1 MARLLVGA
9 TVRYPLASKNV
20 SLQVTF
26 PEVFLS
32 PEGHV
37 LNVHLD
43 LMWMSFAAFEDHRR
57 PSSSRDTTFA
67 RGHVLPLVPLSPSS
81 SPPLIPSLELDTP
94 SLAFL
99 VGRQG
104 LSGRGERVGGQ
115 SSACGRGVGRRV
127 V

>member
-1 MARLLVGA
+1 MARLLIGA

-20 SLQVTF
+20 SPQVTF
-26 PEVFLS
+26 PELFVV
-32 PEGHV
+32 PEG
-37 LNVHLD
+37 LRADCTLD
-43 LMWMSFAAFEDHRR
+43 LMWVSFAAFEDHRR
-57 PSSSRDTTFA
+57 PSSSRNSTFA

-81 SPPLIPSLELDTP
+81 SSPRIPSLEPDTL

-104 LSGRGERVGGQ
+104 FSGRRERVGGQ